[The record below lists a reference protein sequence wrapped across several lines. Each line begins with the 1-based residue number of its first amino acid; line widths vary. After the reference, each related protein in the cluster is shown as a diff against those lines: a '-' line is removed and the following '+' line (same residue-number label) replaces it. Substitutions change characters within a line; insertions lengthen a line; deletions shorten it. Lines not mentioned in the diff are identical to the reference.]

1 MLGVT
6 PTVVSQGPNDL
17 RQLFLSSANDC
28 TDLIADPLV
37 GAAWAGPSVL
47 DRLTVGALVGHL
59 SRGILQVEWF
69 LDADPLGMPSGDAV
83 ISASQYF
90 APFTDSRDLSS
101 PTNRAVQDRGSERAE
116 LGQAAIVAE
125 LRACLQRL
133 PARLAAEPAD
143 RRVEALGSS
152 GIRGRILLLDEYLKV
167 RVVDQTVH
175 YDDLS
180 RSVAGRSAPPVDRN
194 ACESAIATL
203 VGAALARHG
212 ALAVLHALTR
222 RECDT
227 VEALR
232 VL

>member
-1 MLGVT
+1 MVGVT
-6 PTVVSQGPNDL
+6 PVVVSEGPNDP

-37 GAAWAGPSVL
+37 GVAWTRPSVL
-47 DRLTVGALVGHL
+47 ERLTVGALVGHL
-59 SRGILQVEWF
+59 SRGILQVERF
-69 LDADPLGMPSGDAV
+69 LDADLPEVPSSGV
-83 ISASQYF
+83 LISASQYF
-90 APFTDSRDLSS
+90 APFTDSSDLSS
-101 PTNRAVQDRGSERAE
+101 AMNRAVQDRGSERAE

-125 LRACLQRL
+125 LRTCLQRL
-133 PARLAAEPAD
+133 PARLATEPAD
-143 RRVEALGSS
+143 RKVEALGSS

-180 RSVAGRSAPPVDRN
+180 RSVVGLSAPPVDHD
-194 ACESAIATL
+194 ACDSAITTL
-203 VGAALARHG
+203 IGAALLRHG

-227 VEALR
+227 VAALR